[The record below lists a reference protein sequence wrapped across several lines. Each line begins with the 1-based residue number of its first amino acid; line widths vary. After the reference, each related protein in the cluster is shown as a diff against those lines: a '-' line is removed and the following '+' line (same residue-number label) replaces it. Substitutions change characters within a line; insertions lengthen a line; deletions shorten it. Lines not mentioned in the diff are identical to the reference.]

1 MSRWFRLCMTKGG
14 RGCLRPSYRRPK
26 LALVSRCFTTRLRCN
41 KKRYCRYSQN
51 IAYTSNQRPLIT
63 YEETLINKGN
73 DILKKM
79 WWYIF
84 LLHIFANESPLVAL
98 NQLRATKT
106 RSKLPPAANFRLR
119 GVCSP
124 IGLFTFYGPSQCL
137 FSFPSTGSK
146 NKKIQFFTNFR
157 VRPQKTF
164 AAYCKLNFDAT
175 DLPHS

>member
-106 RSKLPPAANFRLR
+106 LSKLPRSKK
-119 GVCSP
+119 GVWYPLQYAKLHIHHLLWP
-124 IGLFTFYGPSQCL
+124 IPISLFVSE
-137 FSFPSTGSK
+137 
-146 NKKIQFFTNFR
+146 
-157 VRPQKTF
+157 
-164 AAYCKLNFDAT
+164 
-175 DLPHS
+175 